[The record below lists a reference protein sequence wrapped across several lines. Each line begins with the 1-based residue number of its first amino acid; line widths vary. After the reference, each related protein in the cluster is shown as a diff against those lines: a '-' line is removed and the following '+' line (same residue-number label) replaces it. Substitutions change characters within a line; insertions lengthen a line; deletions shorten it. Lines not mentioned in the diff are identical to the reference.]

1 MSLPET
7 GKMIHSETTEVGA
20 ELGAKTKNS
29 EKSNSTSIMPENQ
42 KQHLI

>member
-7 GKMIHSETTEVGA
+7 DKTIHSETTEVGA
-20 ELGAKTKNS
+20 ELGVTTKNS
-29 EKSNSTSIMPENQ
+29 EKSKSTKIMPENQ